1 MFARLKKIISSN
13 WILVGM
19 LLGILTGLF
28 LNLYVDNPLIKDTIL
43 MNNVFY
49 FGGDLF
55 IRLMKMLA
63 VPLIFCSIVMSLAS
77 ISDIRKLGTIGG
89 RAIMFYILMSV
100 IALIVAFGV
109 TSVIKPGIGMNLAS
123 TGPATNLAANL
134 TITETILNII
144 PENPVSSLI
153 NGEMM
158 PIIIFGIL
166 IGYIMVKLKDEIHV
180 ADTIFKE
187 LNDLMMIMTEI
198 VMKFAPIGVFCM
210 MARTFGTLG
219 FESIFSLAKVIGCQI
234 IAVVIMIFI
243 IYPIL
248 IFVFTRSNP
257 IKFFKKYFPVIV
269 FAFSSS
275 SSNATIP
282 LHIDTLEE
290 IGVSRDISSFT
301 IPLGSSLNQPGTIIM
316 LATGVM
322 FAAQVHG
329 IDLAISTLL
338 TISFIIFLT
347 TLSTPSVS
355 MAGIFSLNMI
365 FNSVGL
371 PLVVIDLLM
380 GIYNIMDMFLTL
392 ANVVGNGI
400 CTTLTAFLYKSH
412 DDSH

>member
-322 FAAQVHG
+322 FAAQAHG

>member
-187 LNDLMMIMTEI
+187 LNDLMMIMTEM

-248 IFVFTRSNP
+248 IFVFSRSNP

-322 FAAQVHG
+322 FAAQAHG

>member
-187 LNDLMMIMTEI
+187 LNDLMMIMTEM

-322 FAAQVHG
+322 FAAQAHG

>member
-187 LNDLMMIMTEI
+187 LNDLMMIMTEM

-282 LHIDTLEE
+282 LHMTWFHCLKNLFGI
-290 IGVSRDISSFT
+290 
-301 IPLGSSLNQPGTIIM
+301 
-316 LATGVM
+316 LAY
-322 FAAQVHG
+322 
-329 IDLAISTLL
+329 
-338 TISFIIFLT
+338 
-347 TLSTPSVS
+347 P
-355 MAGIFSLNMI
+355 
-365 FNSVGL
+365 
-371 PLVVIDLLM
+371 
-380 GIYNIMDMFLTL
+380 
-392 ANVVGNGI
+392 
-400 CTTLTAFLYKSH
+400 
-412 DDSH
+412 

>member
-187 LNDLMMIMTEI
+187 LNDLMMIMTEM

-210 MARTFGTLG
+210 MARTFGTLS

-248 IFVFTRSNP
+248 IFVFSRSNP

-322 FAAQVHG
+322 FAAQAHG

-338 TISFIIFLT
+338 IISLIIFLT

>member
-89 RAIMFYILMSV
+89 RAIMFYIFMSV

-187 LNDLMMIMTEI
+187 LNDLMMIMTEM

-322 FAAQVHG
+322 FAAQAHG

>member
-144 PENPVSSLI
+144 PENPVRSLI

-187 LNDLMMIMTEI
+187 LNDLMMIMTEM

-322 FAAQVHG
+322 FAAQAHG

-392 ANVVGNGI
+392 ANVAGNGI

>member
-1 MFARLKKIISSN
+1 MFDRLKKIISSN

-89 RAIMFYILMSV
+89 RAIMFYIFMSV

-322 FAAQVHG
+322 FAAQAHG

>member
-109 TSVIKPGIGMNLAS
+109 TSVIKQGIGMNLAS

-187 LNDLMMIMTEI
+187 LNDLMMIMTEM

-322 FAAQVHG
+322 FAAQAHG

>member
-187 LNDLMMIMTEI
+187 LNDLMMIMTEM

-248 IFVFTRSNP
+248 IFVFSRSNP

-322 FAAQVHG
+322 FAAQAHG

-338 TISFIIFLT
+338 IISLIIFLT

>member
-187 LNDLMMIMTEI
+187 LNDLMMIMTEM

-322 FAAQVHG
+322 FAAQAHG

-412 DDSH
+412 ADSH

>member
-187 LNDLMMIMTEI
+187 LNDLMMIMTEM

-322 FAAQVHG
+322 FAAQAHG

-392 ANVVGNGI
+392 ANVAGNGV
-400 CTTLTAFLYKSH
+400 CTTITAFLNRSREG
-412 DDSH
+412 SN